1 MLLAEERRRQRATPL
16 LPAET
21 TAPLTVQAATD
32 RWAIWSS
39 GASAAG
45 GWSLYA
51 SALPAAGG
59 LASTAP
65 QTLFSSSAG
74 GDAPATLGGVWAEGA
89 TALVAGATASGTG
102 GLWQVDLSSRIP
114 PAPLLS
120 HRS

>member
-1 MLLAEERRRQRATPL
+1 MRLSEERRTHRATPL
-16 LPAET
+16 LPAEI

-32 RWAIWSS
+32 RWVIWSS

-89 TALVAGATASGTG
+89 TALVAGATRAGTRG
-102 GLWQVDLSSRIP
+102 VLAGELSP
-114 PAPLLS
+114 
-120 HRS
+120 